1 MIRFKRS
8 NLCSLFVIF
17 FLYMNLTELKAQQIQ
32 LYTSPDSVS
41 IGDVITYTIV
51 LPSGLSYD
59 AIQTPDSSSFGSN
72 VDFLSKMQFKTS
84 QSGDSIEYKLQF
96 FGTENLELNG
106 LYATLLS
113 KDGSIRMEIPNVSIP
128 FKTMLVAEG
137 EEELRP
143 LKDIYD
149 FRINWIPFLLLL
161 IILLISAWVI
171 VRYITKYRDSLQPK
185 LPKEVPYFKDPLDY
199 LEVSLLSLRS
209 DESLIVRD
217 FKSFFTKLGDHLR
230 DYIEIV
236 HQIDALEMTSREL
249 TREMERAGIDRD
261 LIRQITIVLKRADM
275 VKFAK
280 LEPSV
285 DDALESLRE
294 AERFVQIARQTDIQR
309 IQILK
314 SNFELEQ
321 KKNRTTQE
329 LPENV
334 VEDQILDQ
342 SNNAKENLV

>member
-1 MIRFKRS
+1 MIRFQGS
-8 NLCSLFVIF
+8 ILSYLLLIF
-17 FLYMNLTELKAQQIQ
+17 FLVVNLTESKAQQIQ
-32 LYTSPDSVS
+32 LVTSPDSVS
-41 IGDVITYTIV
+41 IGDIVTYTII

-72 VDFLSKMQFKTS
+72 VELLSKKQFKTT
-84 QSGDSIEYKLQF
+84 QSSDSIEYKLQF
-96 FGTENLELNG
+96 FGTENLQLNG
-106 LYATLLS
+106 LFVTVLNG
-113 KDGSIRMEIPNVSIP
+113 DGSIRIEIPEITIP
-128 FKTMLVAEG
+128 FKTMLVGDG

-143 LKDIYD
+143 IKDIYD
-149 FRINWIPFLLLL
+149 FRINWIPYLLLL

-171 VRYITKYRDSLQPK
+171 ARYITKYRDSLGIKSP
-185 LPKEVPYFKDPLDY
+185 LEVPKFKDPLDH

-209 DESLIVRD
+209 DESLILRD
-217 FKSFFTKLGDHLR
+217 FKPFFTKLGDLLR

-249 TREMERAGIDRD
+249 IREMERATIDRD
-261 LIRQITIVLKRADM
+261 LIRQITLVLKQADM

-285 DDALESLRE
+285 DDALESVRE

-321 KKNRTTQE
+321 KKNRTTKE

-334 VEDQILDQ
+334 VEDQIHDQ
-342 SNNAKENLV
+342 SNNAKENLI